1 MGERQIL
8 PVHTNSTFIAYAF
21 LVALRVAVYASLG
34 IHRSPFNH
42 SINSIIIERA
52 GYEYARR

>member
-21 LVALRVAVYASLG
+21 LVALRVAMHASLG
-34 IHRSPFNH
+34 FTAVH

-52 GYEYARR
+52 GYEYAHR